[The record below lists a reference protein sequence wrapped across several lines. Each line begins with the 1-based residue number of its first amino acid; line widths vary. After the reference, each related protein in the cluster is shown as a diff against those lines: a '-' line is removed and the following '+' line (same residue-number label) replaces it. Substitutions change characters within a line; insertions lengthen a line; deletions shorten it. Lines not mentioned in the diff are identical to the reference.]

1 MISRRELFM
10 STLAASLADA
20 AMAQPRSSKT
30 MTLSIHQNTSR
41 GAGYRKSLEGWA
53 KAGIRFVE
61 ITDVMLDEFLK
72 TDTIAAARRVITDLG
87 LTAVSSAAVLPDIW
101 IPGDAR
107 PASLETWKRRCEQFS
122 TIGLE
127 KIYCP
132 SITNRRVTADDFKA
146 TPGCIR
152 ETGDIARQFKLT
164 AMIEF
169 ARTSTHLS
177 TLRSSLSVIREA
189 GHPNVRPMLDFFHFW
204 SGMSKFE
211 DLDLIRPGEIAHV
224 HFQDILD
231 TPRELIDNNGRVI
244 PGDGNAPIVAILRKL
259 VDKQYSGPLSVEL
272 FLMELQQGD
281 PFEVASR
288 IKQKCE
294 TVMRKAGV
302 L

>member
-1 MISRRELFM
+1 MISRRELFV
-10 STLAASLADA
+10 STLAMSLADV
-20 AMAQPRSSKT
+20 AMAQSRPSRK

-41 GAGYRKSLEGWA
+41 AAGYRKSLEGWA
-53 KAGIRFVE
+53 KAGIKFVE
-61 ITDVMLDEFLK
+61 VTDVLLDEFLK
-72 TDTIAAARRVITDLG
+72 TDSIAAAKRVITDLG
-87 LTAVSSAAVLPDIW
+87 LTPVSSAAVLPDIW

-107 PASLETWKRRCEQFS
+107 AASLETWKRRCDQFA

-132 SITNRRVTADDFKA
+132 SITSRRVTADDFKA
-146 TPGCIR
+146 TPGSIR
-152 ETGDIARQFKLT
+152 EAGDIAKQFNLI

-177 TLRSSLSVIREA
+177 TLRSSLAVIREA
-189 GHPNVRPMLDFFHFW
+189 AHSNVRPMLDFFHFW

-211 DLDLIRPGEIAHV
+211 DLDMIRPGEIAHV

-259 VDKQYSGPLSVEL
+259 VEKQYAGPLSVEL

-281 PFEVASR
+281 PYDVASR
-288 IKQKCE
+288 ITQKSE
-294 TVMRKAGV
+294 AVMKKAGV